1 MITRESKNI
10 LVTDDS
16 EFFRI
21 KLSELLTKAGHVV
34 TVARDG
40 NDVVEI
46 LERDITTFDLLIL
59 DLHMP
64 GMDGFAVLSWLGE
77 KQLLEKLPVLAVTG
91 VYDPSHVHKRLKGL
105 GAMGLMTKALNPEQ
119 VLYMVNCLLFPDK
132 AAQGSPRVPI
142 SIPVDI
148 TTEKST
154 FTGYLLNIS
163 ASGLFLHVERHL
175 PIDSKVNMT
184 FSLPGYNIIMGY
196 DGTLHLKG
204 VVMWCTATSGEE
216 NFFGGAGISFLGLS
230 HGTEELLNK
239 FVRRE
244 RDRLGLEIQDI

>member
-1 MITRESKNI
+1 MITRKSKNI

-16 EFFRI
+16 EFFRV
-21 KLSELLTKAGHVV
+21 KLSELLTKAGHMV
-34 TVARDG
+34 TVAGDG
-40 NDVVEI
+40 TDVVEI
-46 LERDITTFDLLIL
+46 LEQDITTFDLLIL

-64 GMDGFAVLSWLGE
+64 GMDGFTVLAWMEE
-77 KQLLEKLPVLAVTG
+77 KGLLEKLPVLAVTG

-132 AAQGSPRVPI
+132 IAQGSPRVPI

-148 TTEKST
+148 TMEKST
-154 FTGYLLNIS
+154 FTSYLLNIS

-175 PIDSKVNMT
+175 PIDSTVDMT

-196 DGTLHLKG
+196 DGTL
-204 VVMWCTATSGEE
+204 TSKVWLS
-216 NFFGGAGISFLGLS
+216 GARQPPAKRTFSAERVSASSASPTG
-230 HGTEELLNK
+230 
-239 FVRRE
+239 RRSY
-244 RDRLGLEIQDI
+244 